1 MFPCFPC
8 LSGRAPNWGLV
19 KKKLMRVRRRDEE
32 IANEKYAHLLY
43 SGDDM
48 LIVTLLITDD
58 SSRGEERDDI
68 KSCDIKSVD

>member
-1 MFPCFPC
+1 MPVGASSE
-8 LSGRAPNWGLV
+8 LGVS